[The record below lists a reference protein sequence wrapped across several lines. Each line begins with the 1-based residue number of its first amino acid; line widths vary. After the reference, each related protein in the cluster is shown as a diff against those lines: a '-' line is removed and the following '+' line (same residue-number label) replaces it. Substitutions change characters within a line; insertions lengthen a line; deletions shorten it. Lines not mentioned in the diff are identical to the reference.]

1 MTYPAA
7 SGSVEAR
14 REVGC
19 EVGPGELVALVGPS
33 GGGKS
38 TLLRI
43 IAGLRP
49 PTRGAVSVAGRP
61 VTRPLPAVG
70 MVFQAPVLLKGRRIV
85 DTVLL
90 AAELA
95 GLAPARR
102 RARAEALLSLVGL
115 GEFGAKRPRELS
127 GGMQQRVALCR
138 ALLLDPP
145 LLLMDEPFGALDAL
159 TRDELNL
166 ELLRVWGEGSHE
178 RKTIVFVT
186 HSIPEAVFLADRVVV
201 LTARPGRV
209 AASIAVGLA
218 RRRTVASR
226 ASAAV
231 GALPPGALDR
241 GVALVV
247 QDAAVEAVD
256 QHEAARPGG
265 ELRGGLV
272 EHTRAPEDAELGE
285 HRHRH
290 ARAHAVDDVRGEQGV
305 LVEHLR

>member
-1 MTYPAA
+1 MIVLDGVGMTYPAA
-7 SGSVEAR
+7 SGSVEALR
-14 REVGC
+14 DVGFEVGR
-19 EVGPGELVALVGPS
+19 GELVALVGPS
-33 GGGKS
+33 GCGKS

-70 MVFQAPVLLKGRRIV
+70 MVFQAPVLLKWRRIV
-85 DTVLL
+85 DNVLL

-95 GLAPARR
+95 GLDPARH

-115 GEFGAKRPRELS
+115 GEFGAKLPRELS

-218 RRRTVASR
+218 RPRTVASR
-226 ASAAV
+226 ASADF
-231 GALPPGALDR
+231 GALALR
-241 GVALVV
+241 I
-247 QDAAVEAVD
+247 
-256 QHEAARPGG
+256 HEA
-265 ELRGGLV
+265 LTRG
-272 EHTRAPEDAELGE
+272 
-285 HRHRH
+285 
-290 ARAHAVDDVRGEQGV
+290 
-305 LVEHLR
+305 